1 MLVVIGGDRA
11 EGDARHAVDR
21 RLQLVVGDAGEH
33 ALDDDVR
40 DRQQAAGLDA
50 AERAD
55 VKSAAASISTAS
67 TPRFD
72 QRSYWPSSGL

>member
-1 MLVVIGGDRA
+1 MRVMRSTAAFSSSSEMRVNTPSTTMSETVSRQPAWTPRRA
-11 EGDARHAVDR
+11 PT
-21 RLQLVVGDAGEH
+21 
-33 ALDDDVR
+33 
-40 DRQQAAGLDA
+40 
-50 AERAD
+50 